1 MKPYPN
7 PGYQGS
13 SSLKTVLDNLG
24 DHLAVRIDTSRP
36 HVNDQQSSRDA
47 VLRADSSKMVGEGV
61 QLLET
66 FLDYLA
72 DDAFRQL
79 FSEARGSGLQTHL
92 GTFLLFPFFESLANE
107 IDFIRHSQNRQESLF
122 ALSQRLF
129 EKANQPVEIHSAMTL
144 EEFAAQYTGLNLR
157 WETVGIIITL
167 AGLVFSIL
175 DFMFYNAE

>member
-13 SSLKTVLDNLG
+13 SSLKTVLHNLG

-47 VLRADSSKMVGEGV
+47 VLRADSSRMVDEGV

-72 DDAFRQL
+72 DGDFRQL
-79 FSEARGSGLQTHL
+79 FSEAKGSDLQTHL

-107 IDFIRHSQNRQESLF
+107 IDTIRQSENRQASSF

-129 EKANQPVEIHSAMTL
+129 EKANEPVEIHSAMTL

-157 WETVGIIITL
+157 WETVGLIITL
-167 AGLVFSIL
+167 AGYVLLNLVFIQ
-175 DFMFYNAE
+175 YNAN

>member
-1 MKPYPN
+1 MAIIAQGKELIFSRVPASTPNGTLPEKPVATFQMKPYPN

-92 GTFLLFPFFESLANE
+92 GTFLLFPFF
-107 IDFIRHSQNRQESLF
+107 
-122 ALSQRLF
+122 
-129 EKANQPVEIHSAMTL
+129 
-144 EEFAAQYTGLNLR
+144 
-157 WETVGIIITL
+157 
-167 AGLVFSIL
+167 
-175 DFMFYNAE
+175 